1 MHDDMLYRTD
11 NNQSIR
17 NYVGIIESMAV
28 KDLIIETELFPREA
42 LEFYTRLNLG
52 LPITEEEKLKY
63 KNAARGGG
71 QGDYREGIQ
80 KKIAN
85 VINCLQRFPQSKR
98 AVLTIP
104 FSTYGSMEAN
114 HTNDDEAKCLREL
127 HFYLEKNIE
136 SKDSKL
142 SCTGFMRAQAASIFP
157 KNVHYIGSIMNEIG
171 KQLNVSIGTYTHFV
185 TILVNER

>member
-1 MHDDMLYRTD
+1 
-11 NNQSIR
+11 
-17 NYVGIIESMAV
+17 
-28 KDLIIETELFPREA
+28 

-52 LPITEEEKLKY
+52 LPITDEEKVKF
-63 KNAARGGG
+63 KSAARGGG

-85 VINCLQRFPQSKR
+85 VVDCLKRFPKSKR

-104 FSTYGSMEAN
+104 FSAYGSMNAN

-127 HFYLEKNIE
+127 HFYLENNIE
-136 SKDSKL
+136 SKDSNQIL
-142 SCTGFMRAQAASIFP
+142 FCTGFMRAQAASIFP
-157 KNVHYIGSIMNEIG
+157 KNIHYIGSMMHEIG
-171 KQLNVSIGTYTHFV
+171 KQLNVSVGPYTHFV